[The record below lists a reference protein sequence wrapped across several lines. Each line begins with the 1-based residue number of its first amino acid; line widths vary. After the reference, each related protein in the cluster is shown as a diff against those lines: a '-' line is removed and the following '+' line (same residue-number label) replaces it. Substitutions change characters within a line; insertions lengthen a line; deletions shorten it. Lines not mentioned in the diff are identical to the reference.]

1 MEKIEKIFFWCA
13 ALGLGLNCLMTG
25 VIIFGED
32 FVYSVHVKMFSIG
45 VLQGTFNFA
54 MDCFHGFFKLSI
66 IILFVI
72 PWLAMKIAGKCACQN
87 VP

>member
-1 MEKIEKIFFWCA
+1 
-13 ALGLGLNCLMTG
+13 
-25 VIIFGED
+25 V
-32 FVYSVHVKMFSIG
+32 S
-45 VLQGTFNFA
+45 QGTFNFA